1 MRLPYTDLPTPKPP
15 HLRAHLL
22 AFALCLSAGLSGAHA
37 ENLAE
42 AFEAALHSDTRLSAS
57 GRQVSAARSGLVAA
71 KGLAQPQV
79 AVNAGYYRL
88 SDAPEFSVNI
98 PPLPATTLPF
108 AQDRGWMYGVGIS
121 VPLYTSG
128 RLDQAG
134 QAADAVLA
142 AAQLD
147 VQRTEQDIKLD
158 VANAY
163 VAVLRAQRQL
173 ALAQSGV
180 ATLQAHALDVERFL
194 EQGLVARNDMLAA
207 RSAVANA
214 RQDEIRAS
222 TGLAIARA
230 TYNRQ
235 LGRALDG
242 AVSLEELTPETP
254 TALPG
259 PVGLAERAELQAL
272 TRQSEALRHQAAATR
287 AAGRPQVA
295 LQAGFDRL
303 QNRYLSK
310 DGVWNV
316 GIAMHWTLFDGAVND
331 SQGDALAARADALA
345 DTRSDLESR
354 IALQVRAAEMLVSD
368 SHARIDLAQVAVT
381 QAQENL
387 RVARDR
393 YQSGVGTN
401 TEVLDAE
408 TLRIKSQANHFNAI
422 YDNVLAQQQLKRAR
436 GIL

>member
-1 MRLPYTDLPTPKPP
+1 MPALAMCLFTGLFASALHAETLAD
-15 HLRAHLL
+15 
-22 AFALCLSAGLSGAHA
+22 AFAT
-37 ENLAE
+37 
-42 AFEAALHSDTRLSAS
+42 ALQSDQRLSAS
-57 GRQVSAARSGLVAA
+57 SRQVSAARSSLAAA
-71 KGLAQPQV
+71 KGLGQPQV
-79 AVNAGYYRL
+79 ALNAGYYRL
-88 SDAPEFSVNI
+88 SDAPEFTVRLA
-98 PPLPATTLPF
+98 PLPATTLPF
-108 AQDRGWMYGVGIS
+108 AQDSGWIYGVGVS

-128 RLDQAG
+128 RLEQAG
-134 QAADAVLA
+134 QAADAALA
-142 AAQLD
+142 AAQFDL
-147 VQRTEQDIKLD
+147 QRTEQDIKLD
-158 VANAY
+158 VAHAY
-163 VAVLRAQRQL
+163 VTVLRAQRQL

-207 RSAVANA
+207 HSAVANA
-214 RQDEIRAS
+214 RQDEIRAA

-259 PVGLAERAELQAL
+259 LVGLAERAELQAL
-272 TRQSEALRHQAAATR
+272 TRQSEALRHQAEATR

-310 DGVWNV
+310 DGLWNV

-331 SQGDALAARADALA
+331 SQSDALAARADALA
-345 DTRSDLESR
+345 DSRSDLESR